1 MIFYKCSERQIGQ
14 MFYPSPRRL
23 PESPKRRLAMNDIKI
38 KFEMLPPNK
47 QEQLISFLIEL
58 LSYSRLI
65 DADNRQG
72 DCRAE

>member
-1 MIFYKCSERQIGQ
+1 MLPFNRSERQDGGIFLPQ
-14 MFYPSPRRL
+14 VPLSDINRR
-23 PESPKRRLAMNDIKI
+23 ATMNDIKI